1 MLAFAL
7 VLGQVAAHGQG
18 EKAAARAH
26 GADSPLVYK
35 AWNFVRGVSSEL
47 GVQTEDVLNVQQAV
61 DAMARNLTFEQ
72 NTWDSRREALLAA
85 RSALEAE
92 IARNAEA
99 ERAVAN
105 ATEEA
110 NILLA
115 ELQQKQV
122 ALTAL
127 KQEVAQEEAKRQN
140 TANTYEFKIRNLTA
154 HLNAQQL
161 RVRQV
166 QQQQFNSLRTQK
178 QFIADLESQVY
189 AKTELLRATKGQAA
203 TKAAGRAES
212 QSALLQQSIDSQK
225 RNAHVEAELL
235 KLTSEAIEVQKKKRE
250 YAHLLQEYKSTAAA
264 VVDVRQHCEVEK
276 NKLLKQVR
284 LTKTHQ
290 DEQKGLIQRCQGE
303 EAACQVL
310 QRNLSAC
317 HPGLSITIPQ

>member
-7 VLGQVAAHGQG
+7 VVGQV
-18 EKAAARAH
+18 AARAH
-26 GADSPLVYK
+26 GSDSPLVYK

-47 GVQTEDVLNVQQAV
+47 GAQTEDVLNVQQSV
-61 DAMARNLTFEQ
+61 DAMARNLSFEQ
-72 NTWDSRREALLAA
+72 DTWDSRREALLAA

-99 ERAVAN
+99 ERVVAN

-115 ELQQKQV
+115 ELAQKQA

-127 KQEVAQEEAKRQN
+127 KQEVAQEEAVRTN
-140 TANTYEFKIRNLTA
+140 AAATYEFKIRNLTA
-154 HLNAQQL
+154 HLTARQQ
-161 RVRQV
+161 RIREV
-166 QQQQFNSLRTQK
+166 QQQQFTTLRAQK

-189 AKTELLRATKGQAA
+189 AKTELLRTTKGAAA
-203 TKAAGRAES
+203 TKAAGRAED
-212 QSALLQQSIDSQK
+212 QSALLQKSIEAQK

-235 KLTSEAIEVQKKKRE
+235 KLTGNAIEVQKKKRE
-250 YAHLLQEYKSTAAA
+250 YAQLQQEYKATAAGVVA
-264 VVDVRQHCEVEK
+264 VNSQCEVEK
-276 NKLLKQVR
+276 GKRIQQVR
-284 LTKTHQ
+284 VAKRHQ
-290 DEQKGLIQRCQGE
+290 DEQLGLLQRCQGE

-317 HPGLSITIPQ
+317 HPGLTISIPA

>member
-7 VLGQVAAHGQG
+7 VVGQVAA
-18 EKAAARAH
+18 RAH
-26 GADSPLVYK
+26 EADSPLVYK

-47 GVQTEDVLNVQQAV
+47 GAQTEDVLNVQQNV
-61 DAMARNLTFEQ
+61 DAMARNLSFEQ
-72 NTWDSRREALLAA
+72 DTWTSRRDALLAS
-85 RSALEAE
+85 RTALEAE

-115 ELQQKQV
+115 ELSQKQV

-127 KQEVAQEEAKRQN
+127 KQEVAQEEAARNQI
-140 TANTYEFKIRNLTA
+140 ASTYEFKIRNLTA
-154 HLNAQQL
+154 HLHVQQQ
-161 RVRQV
+161 RIREV
-166 QQQQFNSLRTQK
+166 QQQQFQALRAQK

-203 TKAAGRAES
+203 TKAAERAES

-235 KLTSEAIEVQKKKRE
+235 KLTSDAIEVQKKKRE
-250 YAHLLQEYKSTAAA
+250 YALLLQEYKSTAAA

-303 EAACQVL
+303 
-310 QRNLSAC
+310 
-317 HPGLSITIPQ
+317 

>member
-1 MLAFAL
+1 MLAFAV
-7 VLGQVAAHGQG
+7 VLGQVAA
-18 EKAAARAH
+18 RAQN
-26 GADSPLVYK
+26 ADSPLVYK

-47 GVQTEDVLNVQQAV
+47 GAQTEDVLNVQQSV
-61 DAMARNLTFEQ
+61 DAMARNLSFEQ
-72 NTWDSRREALLAA
+72 DSWTSRRDALIAA

-115 ELQQKQV
+115 ELAQKQA

-127 KQEVAQEEAKRQN
+127 KQEVAQEEAMRN
-140 TANTYEFKIRNLTA
+140 HIASTYEFKIQNLTA
-154 HLNAQQL
+154 HLTA
-161 RVRQV
+161 
-166 QQQQFNSLRTQK
+166 QQQFATLRAQK

-212 QSALLQQSIDSQK
+212 QSAVLQQSIGSQK

-235 KLTSEAIEVQKKKRE
+235 KLTSEAIEVQKKKKQ
-250 YAHLLQEYKSTAAA
+250 YALLLQEYK
-264 VVDVRQHCEVEK
+264 
-276 NKLLKQVR
+276 
-284 LTKTHQ
+284 
-290 DEQKGLIQRCQGE
+290 G
-303 EAACQVL
+303 
-310 QRNLSAC
+310 
-317 HPGLSITIPQ
+317 